1 MPNAFW
7 HTVAPSHSHARSR
20 PLWVCILA
28 GGDKINSQMMRMRPE
43 ETQRWKDLVE
53 RNTESLRVVS
63 GHLITK
69 ESSIFKDGLDEIK
82 GKFHLL
88 INNSMADNPDYWR
101 CGDDRAIT
109 PTTIPQGL
117 FSGIHTSVHEHE
129 RATNETL
136 HADAF
141 EP

>member
-1 MPNAFW
+1 
-7 HTVAPSHSHARSR
+7 
-20 PLWVCILA
+20 
-28 GGDKINSQMMRMRPE
+28 MMRMRPE
-43 ETQRWKDLVE
+43 ETQRWKDLIE

-101 CGDDRAIT
+101 CGDDRAIA
-109 PTTIPQGL
+109 PTTIPQSL
-117 FSGIHTSVHEHE
+117 FSGIHMTVHERE

-136 HADAF
+136 YADLF
-141 EP
+141 

>member
-1 MPNAFW
+1 
-7 HTVAPSHSHARSR
+7 
-20 PLWVCILA
+20 
-28 GGDKINSQMMRMRPE
+28 MMRMRPE

-69 ESSIFKDGLDEIK
+69 ESSIFKNGLDEIK

-88 INNSMADNPDYWR
+88 INNSKADNPDYWR

-109 PTTIPQGL
+109 PTTILQSI
-117 FSGIHTSVHEHE
+117 FVSGINMTVLVRG
-129 RATNETL
+129 RAANGTL
-136 HADAF
+136 YADAL